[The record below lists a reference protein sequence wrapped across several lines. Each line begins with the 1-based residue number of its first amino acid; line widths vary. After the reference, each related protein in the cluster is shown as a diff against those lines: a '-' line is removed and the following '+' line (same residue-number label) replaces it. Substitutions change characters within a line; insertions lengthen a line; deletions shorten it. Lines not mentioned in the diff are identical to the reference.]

1 MGRLCLLALGLLV
14 FSGAEAAP
22 STFPPPGEFR
32 YTVFFGNLRPVGTA
46 TYRVDP
52 DGDSGRTLE
61 VSDRGRGPNL
71 IGDLRLDPSGIRLQ
85 EHLTGGDHWQ
95 TPIDERSEVVEGRA
109 SWSSAREK
117 GEKKPSR

>member
-52 DGDSGRTLE
+52 DGESVFTLK

-71 IGDLRLDPSGIRLQ
+71 IGKLRLDASGIPLQ
-85 EHLTGGDHWQ
+85 EHLTGVDYWQ
-95 TPIDERSEVVEGRA
+95 TPIDERFEVVDGRA
-109 SWSSAREK
+109 
-117 GEKKPSR
+117 